1 MCISVTESCCL
12 TLKATEMDG
21 AAIKATW
28 SPTLCPQLIEA
39 LYFKKGS
46 ALVNDILNILALFYF
61 VLQRSEMVEITSM
74 PQ

>member
-1 MCISVTESCCL
+1 MEPLS
-12 TLKATEMDG
+12 
-21 AAIKATW
+21 KATW

-74 PQ
+74 PQWKAVKKWTALTK

>member
-28 SPTLCPQLIEA
+28 SPTLCPLLIEA
-39 LYFKKGS
+39 LYLKKGS
-46 ALVNDILNILALFYF
+46 ALVNDILNVLALFYF
-61 VLQRSEMVEITSM
+61 VLQRSEMVEITSL